1 MSYRGI
7 MKESGREAAAEYLLG
22 KLYAADTN
30 NIGEL
35 MDVIRHLGE
44 LKVQEAF
51 EGLEELTG
59 SKEYL
64 LRECSLPA
72 LFNIDEKQAF
82 PLIEKAL
89 KEDKEKIVRKRA
101 AELLGEYSK
110 KEEASEVLRK
120 SLKDTSVDVRIEAA
134 KSLGMLGNTDGHK
147 IALEVLENE
156 GNKYGVDERVAA
168 IEALAEIGI
177 DEKETIEAI
186 EYFQKEECVACRA
199 LKSLRRK
206 RISGSGSTK
215 LIRRGNKK

>member
-7 MKESGREAAAEYLLG
+7 MKEPGREAAAEYLLG

-72 LFNIDEKQAF
+72 LFNIDEKRAF

-89 KEDKEKIVRKRA
+89 KEDKEKFVRKQA

-120 SLKDTSVDVRIEAA
+120 SLEDTSVVVRLAA
-134 KSLGMLGNTDGHK
+134 AASLGRLGNKDGHR
-147 IALEVLENE
+147 IALEVLNNE
-156 GNKYGVDERVAA
+156 SYDSELRDEAA
-168 IEALAEIGI
+168 SALAEIGVR
-177 DEKETIEAI
+177 DPETERSLQ
-186 EYFQKEECVACRA
+186 EYKEEGVASKA
-199 LKSLRRK
+199 LERLRGR
-206 RISGSGSTK
+206 T
-215 LIRRGNKK
+215 